1 MRRALLALSILLAAT
16 CREQTPGYALIGDP
30 ARGHL
35 LVGRYG
41 CASCHVIPGASERGL
56 VGPSLDR
63 MAERRY
69 VAGHFPNVPQN
80 LIEWIRF
87 PEQLKPNTA
96 MPDLGVGDRDA
107 RDIAAYL
114 YTLR

>member
-1 MRRALLALSILLAAT
+1 LLPLLIVFAAA

-41 CASCHVIPGASERGL
+41 CASCHVIPGASDRGL
-56 VGPSLDR
+56 VGPPLAH
-63 MAERRY
+63 MAQRRY

-87 PEQLKPNTA
+87 PAELKPATA